1 MPIKRLLIVDDHP
14 LFREGLKAILRR
26 DPSFEVAGEA
36 GSYAEGLRVAKACR
50 PDLAVLDISLPDRSG
65 IQLAR
70 ELRQMLPEV
79 AILMVSMHAKV
90 DYVAEALKA
99 GALGYLTKDAA
110 TVSLL
115 SGLRSV
121 AAGLPYLDPTLSVE
135 ISRALL
141 LTRTPRREEESHS
154 AYDSLTPRERE
165 VMRLV
170 VEGLSNKEVA
180 GALEISLKTAE
191 HHRGNLMRKLGLQNS
206 VELVRYATKMG
217 LID

>member
-1 MPIKRLLIVDDHP
+1 MTNKRLLIVDDHP

-26 DPSFEVAGEA
+26 DPQFEVVGEA
-36 GSYAEGLRVAKACR
+36 GSCAEGLRVAKACR
-50 PDLAVLDISLPDRSG
+50 PDLAILDISLPDRSG
-65 IQLAR
+65 IHLAR
-70 ELRQMLPEV
+70 ELRQMLPGLS
-79 AILMVSMHAKV
+79 ILMVSMHAKV
-90 DYVAEALKA
+90 DYVAEAIKV

-110 TVSLL
+110 TVSLIA
-115 SGLRSV
+115 GLQAV
-121 AAGLPYLDPTLSVE
+121 AAGQPYLDPTVSVE

-141 LTRTPRREEESHS
+141 SNVPRRDEDSHS

-180 GALEISLKTAE
+180 GALEISVKTAE
-191 HHRGNLMRKLGLQNS
+191 HHRGSLMHKLGLQNS
-206 VELVRYATKMG
+206 VELVRYASKLG

>member
-1 MPIKRLLIVDDHP
+1 MTTKRLLIVDDHP
-14 LFREGLKAILRR
+14 LFREGLKVILRR
-26 DPSFEVAGEA
+26 DPQFEVAGEA
-36 GSYAEGLRVAKACR
+36 GSSAEALRVAKACR

-70 ELRQMLPEV
+70 ELRQMLPDL
-79 AILMVSMHAKV
+79 AIIMVSMHAKA
-90 DYVAEALKA
+90 DYVAEAMKV

-110 TVSLL
+110 TQSLL
-115 SGLRSV
+115 EGLRAV
-121 AAGLPYLDPTLSVE
+121 AAGTPYLDPTLSTE

-141 LTRTPRREEESHS
+141 ARTPRREDESHS

-165 VMRLV
+165 VLRLV

-180 GALEISLKTAE
+180 GALEISVKTAE
-191 HHRGNLMRKLGLQNS
+191 HHRGSLMRKLGLQNS
-206 VELVRYATKMG
+206 VELVRYASKLG

>member
-1 MPIKRLLIVDDHP
+1 MPSKRLLIVDDHP

-26 DPSFEVAGEA
+26 DPSFAVVGEA
-36 GSYAEGLRVAKACR
+36 GGYAEALRAAKACR

-70 ELRQMLPEV
+70 ELRQMLPDLGV
-79 AILMVSMHAKV
+79 LMVSMHAKA
-90 DYVAEALKA
+90 DYVAEALKV

-110 TVSLL
+110 TDNLL
-115 SGLRSV
+115 SGLRAV
-121 AAGLPYLDPTLSVE
+121 AAGQPWLDPTLSVE
-135 ISRALL
+135 ISRSLL
-141 LTRTPRREEESHS
+141 ARTPRAEESSHS

-180 GALEISLKTAE
+180 GALDISVKTAE
-191 HHRGNLMRKLGLQNS
+191 HHRGSLMRKLGLQNS
-206 VELVRYATKMG
+206 VELVRYATKLG

>member
-1 MPIKRLLIVDDHP
+1 MTTKRLLIVDDHP

-26 DPSFEVAGEA
+26 DPQFEVAGEA

-50 PDLAVLDISLPDRSG
+50 PDLAILDISLPDRSG

-70 ELRQMLPEV
+70 ELRQMLPAL

-90 DYVAEALKA
+90 DYVSEAIKV

-110 TVSLL
+110 TVSLIA
-115 SGLRSV
+115 GLNAV

-141 LTRTPRREEESHS
+141 ANKPRREEESHS

-180 GALEISLKTAE
+180 GALAISVKTAE
-191 HHRGNLMRKLGLQNS
+191 HHRGSLMRKLGLQNS
-206 VELVRYATKMG
+206 VELVRYASRLG